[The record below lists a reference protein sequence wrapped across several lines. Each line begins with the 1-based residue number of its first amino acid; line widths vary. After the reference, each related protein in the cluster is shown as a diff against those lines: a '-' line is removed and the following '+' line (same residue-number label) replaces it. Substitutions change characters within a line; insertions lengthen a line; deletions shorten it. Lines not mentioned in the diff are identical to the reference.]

1 MNGLDITT
9 LLFLVIAIAVILRLR
24 SVLGRR
30 TGNERPGYDP
40 FSAQDATGH
49 SNPPRDNVISIPL
62 PERRAPVDETEARR
76 LEEERFKDIA
86 PRDSELAHKLA
97 MILRADPSF
106 EPNHFLKGAKSAYEM
121 IVTAFADGDRRL
133 LKQLLARDVFDSFA
147 AAIVDREKRGE
158 TVEFSFIGINKVEIV
173 DAEMISG
180 TAHITAR
187 FASELITSTRDKSGV
202 VFDGDPKKI
211 REVTDVWT
219 FARDLSARDPNW
231 KLVAT
236 ETAN

>member
-9 LLFLVIAIAVILRLR
+9 LLFLVIAVAVILRLR

-40 FSAQDATGH
+40 FSAQDATGR
-49 SNPPRDNVISIPL
+49 STPSRDNVVSVPL

-76 LEEERFKDIA
+76 IEDERFKDIA
-86 PRDSELAHKLA
+86 PRDSDLARKLA
-97 MILRADPSF
+97 TILRADPTF

-133 LKQLLARDVFDSFA
+133 LKQLLTRDVFDSFA
-147 AAIVDREKRGE
+147 SAISDREKRGE
-158 TVEFSFIGINKVEIV
+158 TVEFSFVGINKVEIV
-173 DAEMISG
+173 DAEMIG
-180 TAHITAR
+180 GMAHITAKL
-187 FASELITSTRDKSGV
+187 ASELITATRDKSGM

-219 FARDLSARDPNW
+219 FARDVAARDPNW

-236 ETAN
+236 ETAS